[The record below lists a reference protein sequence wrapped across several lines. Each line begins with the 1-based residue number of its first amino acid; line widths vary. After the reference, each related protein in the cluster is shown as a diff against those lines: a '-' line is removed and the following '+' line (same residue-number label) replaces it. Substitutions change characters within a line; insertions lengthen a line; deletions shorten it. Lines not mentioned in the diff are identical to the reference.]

1 MAEEEEPK
9 FEVEVIQS
17 WFKRNQEKSMGIYGT
32 AVDGYALDNVAAST
46 PGGNAAEVLGDQA
59 QLLGDAD
66 QELGSMKRAGKYDS
80 QASYAAAISRGI
92 DKKMRSMGMLD
103 DVRSAADDVG
113 TPMTADYIDPVTGEK
128 VTVGAPQSRD
138 DKQITRD
145 AYDEVAQ
152 QANESFLEG
161 TEYLNRGSAKH
172 WNKKTERKEQT
183 MLTGERRRYDH
194 VTYEPK
200 DAFWEDAYG
209 ENAKDMQ
216 QSYND
221 GKINMHELTREM
233 SKAVKG
239 QAMRGN
245 ATLRNTMGAERDLRE
260 ANAVESAK
268 IYNDQEAQAQSKKDA
283 LAGEAASAQQDIKRS
298 ILQDKQT
305 LNRANDGAISDSTPK
320 RARVDYGGAD
330 GSGRPV

>member
-17 WFKRNQEKSMGIYGT
+17 WFKRNQQKSMGIYGT
-32 AVDGYALDNVAAST
+32 HVDGYALDNKTAST
-46 PGGNAAEVLGDQA
+46 PGGNAAEVLGEQA
-59 QLLGDAD
+59 KLLGDAD
-66 QELGSMKRAGKYDS
+66 QELGSMQRSGKYDS
-80 QASYAAAISRGI
+80 QASYAASISRGI

-103 DVRSAADDVG
+103 DVRSAADNVG

-128 VTVGAPQSRD
+128 VTVGDPQSHD

-145 AYDEVAQ
+145 AYDEVAYE
-152 QANESFLEG
+152 ANDAFMEG
-161 TEYLNRGSAKH
+161 TEYLNRGSAKY
-172 WNKKTERKEQT
+172 WNKKTERRETNNAMGKRQ
-183 MLTGERRRYDH
+183 RYDH
-194 VTYEPK
+194 VTFDPK
-200 DAFWEDAYG
+200 DAFWEEAYG

-221 GKINMHELTREM
+221 GKLDLHELTREM
-233 SKAVKG
+233 SRAVG
-239 QAMRGN
+239 AEQRRGN
-245 ATLRNTMGAERDLRE
+245 ATLRNTMGAERDLRQ

-268 IYNDQEAQAQSKKDA
+268 IYNDQEAQAQGKKDA
-283 LAGEAASAQQDIKRS
+283 LAGEAAKAQQDIKRS

-320 RARVDYGGAD
+320 RGRVDYGSAD

>member
-1 MAEEEEPK
+1 
-9 FEVEVIQS
+9 
-17 WFKRNQEKSMGIYGT
+17 
-32 AVDGYALDNVAAST
+32 
-46 PGGNAAEVLGDQA
+46 
-59 QLLGDAD
+59 
-66 QELGSMKRAGKYDS
+66 MKRSGKYDS
-80 QASYAAAISRGI
+80 QASYAASVSRGI

-103 DVRSAADDVG
+103 DVRSAADAVG

-128 VTVGAPQSRD
+128 VTVGDAQSHD

-145 AYDEVAQ
+145 AYNEVAN
-152 QANESFLEG
+152 QANDSFREG

-172 WNKKTERKEQT
+172 WNKKTERKT
-183 MLTGERRRYDH
+183 MRISGKEHRIDH

-209 ENAKDMQ
+209 ASGKGMQ

-221 GKINMHELTREM
+221 GKIDMHQLTGAM
-233 SKAVKG
+233 SRSVQG
-239 QAMRGN
+239 QASQGN
-245 ATLRNTMGAERDLRE
+245 ASLRNSMADERTLREE
-260 ANAVESAK
+260 NAVESAK
-268 IYNDQEAQAQSKKDA
+268 LYNDQEAQAQGKKDA

-298 ILQDKQT
+298 IQQDKQT

-320 RARVDYGGAD
+320 RARVDYGSAD